1 MFTPKPRTT
10 HDELFIPDRMGKMA
24 DLVRTEGLMLYDPFP
39 HFTVSNS
46 TITHVDSPESYSV
59 RVVGREGS
67 DSIGQ
72 RAKWHNAIYKDPTMT
87 ARPTMINVIAERE
100 GEIVGVCGASTDS
113 PFMWRLGIDVAPEHQ
128 GRGIAPCPHISG
140 FRSRAR

>member
-1 MFTPKPRTT
+1 
-10 HDELFIPDRMGKMA
+10 
-24 DLVRTEGLMLYDPFP
+24 MLYDPFP

>member
-1 MFTPKPRTT
+1 
-10 HDELFIPDRMGKMA
+10 
-24 DLVRTEGLMLYDPFP
+24 MLYDPFP

-59 RVVGREGS
+59 RMVGREGS

-72 RAKWHNAIYKDPTMT
+72 RAKWQNTIYKDPTMT
-87 ARPTMINVIAERE
+87 ARPTMIAVIAERE

-128 GRGIAPCPHISG
+128 GRGIAPLPSHQQFQKPCSMKVSSFTTELQHRTSHP
-140 FRSRAR
+140 